1 MKFLLCN
8 ATPRYAKTFR
18 HVVTAATLLSVTCLV
33 GCGPKDSAAVAQ
45 KIEPPKVKVST
56 VVKRDDVITSQFFTG
71 TVRESERVDIR
82 ARVQGYLEK
91 VHFEDG
97 ANVKAGQPL
106 FDIERQQYEA
116 RLAGASALLLGTQN
130 KLDEADDRVRRGKA
144 AGNAISAEEMATR
157 ETQRDVAAA
166 AVAEAEASV
175 ADAKINLS
183 YTKIASPISGRIGRR
198 LVDAGN
204 LVGTDG
210 KTLLTTV
217 VKRQP
222 IQIYFEVSGPVVDR
236 VQRLKNEERK
246 ENKGKGPRPKVNHGK
261 LVVPVE
267 AELTNETGFPH
278 KGQLDYID
286 FEVDSTTGTAM
297 VRGLFQNEGD
307 LLFPG
312 AFVRVRI
319 PSPDPQTA
327 VMVEDNAIGTN
338 TQGRF
343 VFIVVDDEIDG
354 QMVKNVVQTR
364 QVKRGEL
371 IDGMRVITEGLDG
384 GETYIVEGVQQAR
397 SGLPVTVLQ
406 ESGANA
412 GGPAKAVEPPPA
424 KKSPPKS

>member
-1 MKFLLCN
+1 MN
-8 ATPRYAKTFR
+8 A
-18 HVVTAATLLSVTCLV
+18 LLSVAATSRRVCALALLLV
-33 GCGPKDSAAVAQ
+33 IVVSAGCESSSKAGAAPKA
-45 KIEPPKVKVST
+45 EPPKVRVAT
-56 VVKRDDVITSQFFTG
+56 VVKRNDVITSHFFTG

-91 VHFEDG
+91 IHFEDG
-97 ANVKAGQPL
+97 AYVAKGQPL
-106 FDIERQQYEA
+106 FDIERQQHEA
-116 RLAGASALLLGTQN
+116 RLAGAQAILSGANN
-130 KLDEADDRVRRGKA
+130 KLREAEDRVSRGKA
-144 AGNAISAEEMATR
+144 AGTAISQEEMATR
-157 ETQRDVAAA
+157 ETQRDVSLA
-166 AVAEAEASV
+166 AVEQAEASA

-183 YTKIASPISGRIGRR
+183 YTKIFSPIEGRIGRR

-222 IQIYFEVSGPVVDR
+222 IQIYFEISGPVIDR

-246 ENKGKGPRPKVNHGK
+246 SKDAGAKANAAE

-267 AELTNETGFPH
+267 AELTDEKGFPH
-278 KGQLDYID
+278 KGILDYID

-297 VRGLFQNEGD
+297 VRGLFKNEQD

-319 PSPDPQTA
+319 PSRNPQAA
-327 VMVEDNAIGTN
+327 VMVDDKAIGTN

-343 VFIVVDDEIDG
+343 VFIVVDEEIDG

-364 QVKRGEL
+364 QIQRGEL
-371 IDGMRVITEGLDG
+371 IDGLRVITEGLDG

-397 SGLPVTVLQ
+397 SGLPVTPLS
-406 ESGANA
+406 EGKAASAATPKPAATPAAN
-412 GGPAKAVEPPPA
+412 E
-424 KKSPPKS
+424 SPPKP